1 MTLTYILIYLICYD
15 ILYMSGKRH
24 IVGVSN
30 KKTHKMDGQKML
42 EIIMIGSFVLLGAYS
57 IWYFFK
63 AKTYHPLGL
72 QELALMWKTH
82 KHTSGCNAS
91 TIDTL
96 LLKNN
101 EVVGYKCSCG
111 TKYYQKRLIT
121 QRAHTFTK
129 NKLMPNIT
137 SRFTSVSELTR
148 SMDQLGLNYSNI
160 KRV

>member
-1 MTLTYILIYLICYD
+1 
-15 ILYMSGKRH
+15 MSKNRH
-24 IVGVSN
+24 IVWMSN
-30 KKTHKMDGQKML
+30 KKTLQMDGQKML
-42 EIIMIGSFVLLGAYS
+42 EIIMISSFAILGAYS

-63 AKTYHPLGL
+63 AQTYHPLGID
-72 QELALMWKTH
+72 ELALMWKTH
-82 KHTSGCNAS
+82 KHTTGCNVS
-91 TIDTL
+91 NIETL

-137 SRFTSVSELTR
+137 RKFTSIPELTT
-148 SMDQLGLNYSNI
+148 SMNQVGLNYSHI
-160 KRV
+160 KQV